1 VLKKLCA
8 VMLFVFVATLF
19 VSSAVFAADEG
30 TFKRSAD
37 TTELQGGTTP
47 THVKRV
53 NITGALQYV
62 SKDKSSYDKRTLT
75 NFTNMSNDFA
85 YLQVWNPDVG
95 LFYNFPDEVTGILA
109 GGSGNQL
116 GGGVDPIGFTVSPDH
131 ASRIVRSL
139 STNPADASGD
149 STVGRLFVVSADV
162 LGSGITTAAIPFG
175 LNYDGAAGIGET
187 SNAVSVDARD
197 RRFAGFSV
205 SDIKLVKVYGD
216 AESGKQIHFER
227 VDSVASLTHGKF
239 VVTKYRPNVSSGVFE
254 DEVLPGTHVIS
265 PANAYR
271 IIYAVKDD
279 VENFDFTK
287 PTGSLTGSSVGVI
300 VDPVL
305 LFAERPYVKTP
316 VIAGATFQNTVQQV
330 YAWRIRTKDG
340 HPMMTSGVGQKGA
353 GFNGYR
359 AGVTISNDF
368 RANVKDTFDTTYAYD
383 MVWIK
388 DTVLNTYGY
397 DAPATQVVKFPAAIA
412 QVANPQDTAIMMYTI
427 RDVTNFVGKKVS
439 DVSVF
444 RVDDMNTAVPFT
456 FAAAAADMVDGRFA
470 ILTPTTNA
478 ANGTHQQKFMAATDT
493 FEEGGVYFVALVAK
507 DGGAFDLQQ
516 GAQDVNSKNDKNV
529 HFFAFAAIGSSAP
542 VEPELV
548 VTPASASMKP
558 GESQEFTAEV
568 KNSDKTFTFAWS
580 SDNEDVA
587 TVEVVE
593 GVVTVLANKVG
604 EAKIKCVAT
613 EVLPAAAGIA
623 EEPLTKEVTV
633 TVAQDAP
640 SGGSSGGCS
649 VGGFAPAT
657 LLLLAPLF
665 LLLKK

>member
-1 VLKKLCA
+1 MLKKLCA

-340 HPMMTSGVGQKGA
+340 HPMMTSGTGA
-353 GFNGYR
+353 AGANPLR

-368 RANVKDTFDTTYAYD
+368 RADVKDTFDTTYAYD

-388 DTVLNTYGY
+388 DSVLNTYGY
-397 DAPATQVVKFPAAIA
+397 DTPATQVVKFPAAIA
-412 QVANPQDTAIMMYTI
+412 QVANAQDTAIMMYTI

-456 FAAAAADMVDGRFA
+456 FAAAAADMVDGRYA
-470 ILTPTTNA
+470 ILTPTANA
-478 ANGTHQQKFMAATDT
+478 ADGTHQQKFMAATDT

-516 GAQDVNSKNDKNV
+516 GAQDVTSKNDRNV
-529 HFFAFAAIGSSAP
+529 HFFAFAAIASSTP
-542 VEPELV
+542 VEPYLD
-548 VTPASASMKP
+548 VTPASPSVKV
-558 GESQEFTAEV
+558 GDTQQLTAEV
-568 KNSDKTFTFAWS
+568 KNSTKTFAFTWT
-580 SDNEDVA
+580 SDDEAIAKVDNA
-587 TVEVVE
+587 
-593 GVVTVLANKVG
+593 GLVLAVAKG
-604 EAKIKCVAT
+604 AAKITCVADET
-613 EVLPAAAGIA
+613 ATTAAA
-623 EEPLTKEVTV
+623 EQYTKEITVTV
-633 TVAQDAP
+633 TQDTP
-640 SGGSSGGCS
+640 SGDSSSGCS

>member
-1 VLKKLCA
+1 MKKLCA

-37 TTELQGGTTP
+37 TIALQGGTTP

-149 STVGRLFVVSADV
+149 STVGRPFVVSADV

-175 LNYDGAAGIGET
+175 LNYNGAADAD
-187 SNAVSVDARD
+187 SNRTSVDARD

-227 VDSVASLTHGKF
+227 VDSLEALTHGKF
-239 VVTKYRPNVSSGVFE
+239 VVTRHASNASAVWS
-254 DEVLPGTHVIS
+254 DTVLTGTAVIDTAS
-265 PANAYR
+265 AYR

-340 HPMMTSGVGQKGA
+340 HPMMTSGTGVAGA
-353 GFNGYR
+353 NPLR

-368 RANVKDTFDTTYAYD
+368 RADVKDTFDTTYAYD

-388 DTVLNTYGY
+388 DSVLNTYGY
-397 DAPATQVVKFPAAIA
+397 DTPATQVVKFPAAIA
-412 QVANPQDTAIMMYTI
+412 QVANAQDTAIMMYTI

-444 RVDDMNTAVPFT
+444 RVDDMSTAVPFE
-456 FAAAAADMVDGRFA
+456 FAAAAADMVDGRYA
-470 ILTPTTNA
+470 ILTPTVNA

-516 GAQDVNSKNDKNV
+516 GAQDVNSKNDRNV
-529 HFFAFAAIGSSAP
+529 HFFAFAAIGSGTPP

-568 KNSDKTFTFAWS
+568 KNSDKEFDFAWT

-613 EVLPAAAGIA
+613 EKLPAGVVAA
-623 EEPLTKEVTV
+623 EDPEVYEKEVAV

>member
-1 VLKKLCA
+1 MLKKLCT

-19 VSSAVFAADEG
+19 ASSAVFANELG
-30 TFKRSAD
+30 TFTKSGDR
-37 TTELQGGTTP
+37 TVVTGTP
-47 THVKRV
+47 LTHVKKV
-53 NITGALQYV
+53 ALGTSLAPV
-62 SKDKSSYDKRTLT
+62 SKDIALSLDKRTDT
-75 NFTNMSNDFA
+75 YFSNISNDFS
-85 YLQVWNPDVG
+85 YLQAWNPDFG
-95 LFYNFPDEVTGILA
+95 IFFNFPDEVTGILT
-109 GGSGNQL
+109 GGSGNVN
-116 GGGVDPIGFTVSPDH
+116 GGGIDVNGFTVSPDH
-131 ASRIVRSL
+131 ALRIVRSL

-149 STVGRLFVVSADV
+149 STVGRPYVVSADV

-175 LNYDGAAGIGET
+175 LNYDGNVVAGNNND
-187 SNAVSVDARD
+187 SADARD

-227 VDSVASLTHGKF
+227 VDSLASLTHGKF
-239 VVTKYRPNVSSGVFE
+239 VVTRYATNSSGVWS
-254 DEVLPGTHVIS
+254 DTVLPGTAIIDL
-265 PANAYR
+265 ANAYR

-279 VENFDFTK
+279 VENFDFSK

-305 LFAERPYVKTP
+305 FFAERPYVKTP

-340 HPMMTSGVGQKGA
+340 HPMMTSGTGA
-353 GFNGYR
+353 AGANPLR

-368 RANVKDTFDTTYAYD
+368 RADVKDTFDTTYAYD

-388 DTVLNTYGY
+388 DSVLNTYGY
-397 DAPATQVVKFPAAIA
+397 DTPATQVVKFPAAIA
-412 QVANPQDTAIMMYTI
+412 QVANAQDTAIMMYTI

-456 FAAAAADMVDGRFA
+456 FAAAAADMVDGRYA
-470 ILTPTTNA
+470 ILTPTANA
-478 ANGTHQQKFMAATDT
+478 ADGTHQQKFMAATDT

-516 GAQDVNSKNDKNV
+516 GAQDVTSKNDRNV
-529 HFFAFAAIGSSAP
+529 HFFAFAAIASSTP
-542 VEPELV
+542 VEPYLD
-548 VTPASASMKP
+548 VTPASPSVKV
-558 GESQEFTAEV
+558 GDTQQLTAEV
-568 KNSDKTFTFAWS
+568 KNSTKTFAFTWT
-580 SDNEDVA
+580 SDDEAIAKVDNA
-587 TVEVVE
+587 
-593 GVVTVLANKVG
+593 GLVLAVAKG
-604 EAKIKCVAT
+604 AAKITCVADET
-613 EVLPAAAGIA
+613 ATTAAA
-623 EEPLTKEVTV
+623 EQYTKEITVTV
-633 TVAQDAP
+633 TQDTP
-640 SGGSSGGCS
+640 SGDSSSGCS